1 MGLLKTY
8 CNRNGT
14 TRQIDGL
21 VEEARGEIGGVA
33 PQRTPRSPRP
43 ARAGKQLPAETERA
57 IVAEYKAGQ
66 TMKQIAARHGIH
78 RVTVSEVLD
87 RTGTAKR
94 PRGMNAT
101 QVSLAAK
108 LYESGES
115 LATVGAQLGFNATT
129 VRIALM
135 GVGVRMRDPHGR
147 LR

>member
-1 MGLLKTY
+1 MTEY
-8 CNRNGT
+8 
-14 TRQIDGL
+14 Q
-21 VEEARGEIGGVA
+21 
-33 PQRTPRSPRP
+33 
-43 ARAGKQLPAETERA
+43 AGHL
-57 IVAEYKAGQ
+57 
-66 TMKQIAARHGIH
+66 MKQIAAQHSIH

-115 LATVGAQLGFNATT
+115 LATVRAKLGFNATT

-135 GVGVRMRDPHGR
+135 GVGVRMRDPHGL